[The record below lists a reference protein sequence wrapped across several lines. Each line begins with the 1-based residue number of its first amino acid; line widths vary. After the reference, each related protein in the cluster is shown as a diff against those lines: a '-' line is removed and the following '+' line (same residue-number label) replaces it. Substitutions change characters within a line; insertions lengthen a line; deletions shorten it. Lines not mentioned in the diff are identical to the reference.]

1 MAVYREG
8 FNIVENLLNNSKQI
22 FSDAADYGVLVSKGD
37 EFWNQAKQLVDWY
50 GVEGTRK
57 EQRYGSGVTVEHDI
71 ELMDEWAVSDGR
83 KSEREATVKYRVSF
97 VSIDSRYKETK
108 GYNGYITI
116 DQLFRT

>member
-8 FNIVENLLNNSKQI
+8 FTIVENLLNNSRQI
-22 FSDAADYGVLVSKGD
+22 FSDAADYGVLVKKGD
-37 EFWNQAKQLVDWY
+37 EFWNQAKQLVEWY

-57 EQRYGSGVTVEHDI
+57 EERYSTGVTVKHDI

-83 KSEREATVKYRVSF
+83 KTEEQATIQYTVSF
-97 VSIDSRYKETK
+97 VSLSTRHRETK

-116 DQLFRT
+116 DQLF